1 MKRDSFIFYKSF
13 HEAISEAPSDEQ
25 LLIYRAIAN
34 YALYHEEP
42 DLQGVA
48 KLAWLLIKPQ
58 LDANWKRF
66 KNGCNGGAP
75 TGNSNAQKQP
85 RNNRRSTDN
94 QPRINQEST
103 DKQPRNNHHPQK
115 KHANGKV
122 NDNDNVNDNV
132 NLSLY
137 KGNNQTELEIFLE
150 YLFFE
155 KKYINPCAEL
165 NRFIAHYDKTDWIDK
180 NGNKVKNK
188 LSALKA
194 WTPLEE
200 QTKIPTQLLIPYRNL
215 YNAIKTEKIG
225 NIIFMLTDLHSLKI
239 SEKDLTITCTQHLM
253 QFLENAFTNKNV
265 TAKFKEIFK
274 NKNVLYTIN
283 N

>member
-1 MKRDSFIFYKSF
+1 MKRESFVFYKSF
-13 HEAISEAPSDEQ
+13 HEAINEAPSDEQ

-66 KNGCNGGAP
+66 KNGLNGGAP
-75 TGNSNAQKQP
+75 QGNSNAQKQP
-85 RNNRRSTDN
+85 RNNQETTDN
-94 QPRINQEST
+94 QPR
-103 DKQPRNNHHPQK
+103 NNHRPQK
-115 KHANGKV
+115 KQANV
-122 NDNDNVNDNV
+122 NVNVNDNV
-132 NLSLY
+132 NVNENLSLY
-137 KGNNQTELEIFLE
+137 QGNNQTEIEIFLE

-155 KKYINPCAEL
+155 KKYITPCAEL
-165 NRFIAHYDKTDWIDK
+165 NRFTAHYEKTDWIDK

-200 QTKIPTQLLIPYRNL
+200 QIKMPTQLLIPYRNL
-215 YNAIKTEKIG
+215 YNAIKTEKIS
-225 NIIFMLTDLHSLKI
+225 NTIFMLTDLHSLTI
-239 SEKDLTITCTQHLM
+239 SEKDLTITCTQNLM
-253 QFLENAFTNKNV
+253 QCLENAFTNQAVK
-265 TAKFKEIFK
+265 AKFKNIFK
-274 NKNVLYTIN
+274 NKNVLYTIK
-283 N
+283 